1 MLFPLVYLR
10 KYFLIMVCLDIVLYM
25 SDLVVFQLV
34 YVLQWSSCV
43 KRALVFLNVI
53 YHEACI
59 VSTSHKLYYLI
70 YSIGIFLWCNW
81 YIMPRPRYVSPWL
94 LRMLECARCKSFK
107 YLMHNFRGSTHNLCL
122 LRLIVSWVILYSLK
136 VEKGRW
142 ARNGAIRTWVPPQVK

>member
-25 SDLVVFQLV
+25 HDLVVFQLV

-81 YIMPRPRYVSPWL
+81 YIMPRPRYVSPLL

-136 VEKGRW
+136 VEKRRW
-142 ARNGAIRTWVPPQVK
+142 ARNGAIRTWVPL

>member
-25 SDLVVFQLV
+25 YDLVVFQLV

-81 YIMPRPRYVSPWL
+81 YIMPRPRYVSPLL
-94 LRMLECARCKSFK
+94 LRILECARCKSFK

-122 LRLIVSWVILYSLK
+122 LRLTVFLVILYSLK

-142 ARNGAIRTWVPPQVK
+142 ARAIKTWVPPQVE